1 MHSLSSQNTVISGA
15 PLELDED
22 ELDEDELDD
31 DPLDDDDE
39 LDDDPLVDEDE
50 EEEEDVEPP
59 PSPDPPD
66 PPPPALL
73 LLLPANND
81 SASVTQ
87 PATDTKRPNA
97 PKEIHTASFM
107 MTSSSPAK
115 PTARYAHSSAFST
128 C

>member
-1 MHSLSSQNTVISGA
+1 MSVV
-15 PLELDED
+15 PLELDAD
-22 ELDEDELDD
+22 ELADELADD
-31 DPLDDDDE
+31 DALDADEVEDDVDDE
-39 LDDDPLVDEDE
+39 LEDDVDDE
-50 EEEEDVEPP
+50 LEDVEPP

-73 LLLPANND
+73 LLLANND

-87 PATDTKRPNA
+87 PATDPKRPNA

-115 PTARYAHSSAFST
+115 PTARYAHSSAFLT